1 MKKLFFAFL
10 TSLLVGVPALAAE
23 EDYSLY
29 TSSDGKVSFD
39 MFSHIGY
46 GYHFVSSSDFKSNWS
61 GEFFFN
67 ILKVEVRPAEVLGL
81 SLGLDARFNNF
92 NSKNTAFALGNGD
105 NLIKAFDFG
114 GLVDGSF
121 DKSRGGFNVFS
132 LDTPFLVKGIFGN
145 FELGVGAFAAFNL
158 AGNTYYSF
166 MQANRRTEVSETKA
180 KLNTFNYGLL
190 ATFSYDDIGVYFRYY
205 PKSSRLLPDGSVDLS
220 YMTLGIAIDF

>member
-180 KLNTFNYGLL
+180 KLNTFNYGLF

>member
-166 MQANRRTEVSETKA
+166 RQANRRTEVSETKA

>member
-92 NSKNTAFALGNGD
+92 NSKNTVFALGNGD

-166 MQANRRTEVSETKA
+166 RQANRRTEVSETKA